1 MSRVEVSIM
10 GQSYVLGSPDG
21 EEEALR
27 QAAARVDQAMCNIR
41 DAGKIKARDRIAVL
55 ASLNLAFDLSKAATP
70 QPEAQA
76 PIPAQ
81 AQAPAQAEAEA
92 PAPAAQAPATT
103 AQADDDTTTGHPA
116 GDVGDE
122 TQDQRLRDLIA
133 RLDQALQSDGRLL

>member
-10 GQSYVLGSPDG
+10 GQSYVLGSPAG

-55 ASLNLAFDLSKAATP
+55 ASLNLAFDLSKNAAPAPEAQPAAEAATP
-70 QPEAQA
+70 APASAAQV
-76 PIPAQ
+76 PA
-81 AQAPAQAEAEA
+81 ATPAPAQA
-92 PAPAAQAPATT
+92 
-103 AQADDDTTTGHPA
+103 DDTATERSA
-116 GDVGDE
+116 SDE
-122 TQDQRLRDLIA
+122 AQDQRLRDLIA